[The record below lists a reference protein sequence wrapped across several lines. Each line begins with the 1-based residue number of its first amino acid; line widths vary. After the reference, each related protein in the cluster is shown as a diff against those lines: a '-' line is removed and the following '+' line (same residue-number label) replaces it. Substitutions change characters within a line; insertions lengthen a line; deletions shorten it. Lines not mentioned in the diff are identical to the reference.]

1 MKFLDLME
9 VSSKTNSASSLLNML
24 HHFGN
29 FISKIDDAQPD
40 SEMYIDALINTKKP
54 AELLQLGLDVIR
66 CIYEPSPIGTWLL
79 NGNPDFLE
87 GAMKESTG
95 SVAYHSS
102 SVCYDDDFTE
112 HYREVVVPSLNQQG
126 IDNNH
131 KGNTAFVIVS
141 TGDDY
146 LTSGLVNNIN
156 DMLIDYFNI
165 DKENDDNTLHIGYC
179 RDDALVDSIRVSVL
193 VVS

>member
-9 VSSKTNSASSLLNML
+9 VSSKKNSASSLLNML

-29 FISKIDDAQPD
+29 FISKIDDAKPD
-40 SEMYIDALINTKKP
+40 SEMYIDALTNTKKP

-66 CIYEPSPIGTWLL
+66 CVYEPSPIGTWLL
-79 NGNPDFLE
+79 NGNPDFLDC
-87 GAMKESTG
+87 AMQETVSNL
-95 SVAYHSS
+95 AYSSS
-102 SVCYDDDFTE
+102 SVCYDDGFTE
-112 HYREVVVPSLNQQG
+112 HYQEVVVPSLKNQG
-126 IDNNH
+126 FDS
-131 KGNTAFVIVS
+131 GNEGGTAFVIIS
-141 TGDDY
+141 ISDDY

-156 DMLIDYFNI
+156 EMLTDNFNI